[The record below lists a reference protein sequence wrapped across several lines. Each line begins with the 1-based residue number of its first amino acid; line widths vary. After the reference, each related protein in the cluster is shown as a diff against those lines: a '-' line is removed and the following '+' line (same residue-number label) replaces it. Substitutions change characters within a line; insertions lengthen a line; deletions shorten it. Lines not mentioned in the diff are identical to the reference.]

1 MKLYRLFLVLLCLTL
16 LRAEAVMA
24 QAGSSEVTTIQPTI
38 MVIPYVKKGEDVTDL
53 IQGNPNRRV
62 ALSVVKSGFDSRDFT
77 TYNYEE
83 VVRNLDIK
91 DILDSDNQS
100 SLEQEIVKN
109 SPSDI
114 VVKVDYIETKGDD
127 GNMVEI
133 LLEAVD
139 SFTGQSLANG
149 RGRSRVMRSDKYSI
163 LAEQAT
169 ESCIEGFLN
178 SLNNKFGLMIEKGRS
193 VELNFVLSADT
204 EYNMDSRIGEKSTP
218 MKFIIRKWL
227 REVAYK
233 GYYHIKGGTQT
244 SLTVDDF
251 RIPVKDENGN
261 NYQIDQFEE
270 AVFFFFDD
278 LGLSVNTTF
287 RGTSLDIA
295 IN

>member
-1 MKLYRLFLVLLCLTL
+1 MKFNRLFFPFICFGLLVSNH
-16 LRAEAVMA
+16 VKA
-24 QAGSSEVTTIQPTI
+24 QGGTTEVTTVQPTI

-53 IQGNPNRRV
+53 IQGNANKRI

-114 VVKVDYIETKGDD
+114 VVKVDYIETKDKD

-139 SFTGQSLANG
+139 SFTGQSLANA
-149 RGRSRVMRSDKYSI
+149 RGRSRVMRSDKFTI
-163 LAEQAT
+163 LSEQAT

-178 SLNNKFGLMIEKGRS
+178 SLNNKFGLMLEKGRS
-193 VELNFVLSADT
+193 VELNFVLAADT
-204 EYNMDSRIGEKSTP
+204 EYNMDSRIGEKPTP
-218 MKFIIRKWL
+218 MKFVIRKWL
-227 REVAYK
+227 REVAFK

-244 SLTVDDF
+244 SLSVDDF

-278 LGLSVNTTF
+278 LGLSVSTTF
-287 RGTSLDIA
+287 RGSSLDIT